1 MGKRQYLDTFPMLPV
16 SPVELSAA
24 LTQDRFMFEGEF
36 ITLKQALCRS
46 EACFLQN
53 QEANLAH
60 SIQGSWPTFLADVEP
75 CSKLMPMFANAE
87 D

>member
-1 MGKRQYLDTFPMLPV
+1 MLSV

-24 LTQDRFMFEGEF
+24 LTQDKFMFEAEF
-36 ITLKQALCRS
+36 ITLKPALSRS
-46 EACFLQN
+46 EACFFLQN

-75 CSKLMPMFANAE
+75 CSKLMPMFAIAE